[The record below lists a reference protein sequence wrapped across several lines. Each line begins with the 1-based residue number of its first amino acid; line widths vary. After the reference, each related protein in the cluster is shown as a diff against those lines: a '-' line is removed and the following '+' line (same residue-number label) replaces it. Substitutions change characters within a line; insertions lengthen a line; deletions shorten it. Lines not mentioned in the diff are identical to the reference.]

1 MLHAMRKRVLL
12 PSPLIHPSGE
22 AILEAEVD
30 VLRAAELGPDG
41 ITEVLPTVHGIY
53 NRADAAD
60 IAAAESLEVAASG
73 GSGVDFIDIA
83 AATRH
88 GVLVVNA
95 AGAQNVSVAEHAVG
109 LLLAL
114 VKRIAISDRMLRSGA
129 FPERSEYRGD
139 GWPLGF
145 PRELHGRTLGVLGY
159 GAIGREMARMCGAAF
174 SMPVVAYDPF
184 VDPATATGPA
194 ELVGS
199 LDELLA
205 RAEVLSMHLPL
216 SDETRG
222 IIGAEELARLP
233 EAAYLLNMSRG
244 GTVDESALV
253 DALRSGRLAGAG
265 LDVFTEEPLAVDSP
279 LRSLDNVVLT
289 PHIGGWTAESLPR
302 LAQTTAREILTVLR
316 GERPTRLVNPEAWPA
331 FLARRSG

>member
-1 MLHAMRKRVLL
+1 M
-12 PSPLIHPSGE
+12 IHPSGE
-22 AILEAEVD
+22 ALLEAEVD

-41 ITEVLPTVHGIY
+41 VAEVLPTVHGIY
-53 NRADAAD
+53 NKADAAD
-60 IAAAESLEVAASG
+60 IAAADSLEVAASG
-73 GSGVDFIDIA
+73 GSGVDWIDIA
-83 AATRH
+83 AATAR

-95 AGAQNVSVAEHAVG
+95 AGAQSVSVAEHAVG

-114 VKRIAISDRMLRSGA
+114 VKRIAVSDRMLRAGA
-129 FPERSEYRGD
+129 FPDRREYTGD

-159 GAIGREMARMCGAAF
+159 GAIGREMARMCNAAF

-184 VDPATATGPA
+184 VDAATATGPA

-199 LDELLA
+199 LDELLG

-216 SDETRG
+216 TDETRG
-222 IIGAEELARLP
+222 IIGAEQLARLP
-233 EAAYLLNMSRG
+233 QGGYLLNMSRG
-244 GTVDESALV
+244 GTVDESALI
-253 DALRSGRLAGAG
+253 DALRSGHLAGAG
-265 LDVFTEEPLAVDSP
+265 LDVFTEEPLATDSP

-302 LAQTTAREILTVLR
+302 LSQTTALEILAALR
-316 GERPTRLVNPEAWPA
+316 GERPQRLVNPEAWPA
-331 FLARRSG
+331 FLARRSGGAGATA

>member
-1 MLHAMRKRVLL
+1 MRKRVLL

-22 AILEAEVD
+22 TLLEAEVE
-30 VLRAAELGPDG
+30 VLRAGDLGPDG
-41 ITEVLPTVHGIY
+41 VAEILPTVHGIY
-53 NRADAAD
+53 NRADAATLD
-60 IAAAESLEVAASG
+60 AATSLVVAASG

-83 AATRH
+83 AATAR

-95 AGAQNVSVAEHAVG
+95 AGAQNVSVAEHAIG

-114 VKRIAISDRMLRSGA
+114 VKRIAVSDRLLRQGE
-129 FPERSEYRGD
+129 FPDRSRYRGD

-145 PRELHGRTLGVLGY
+145 PREISGRTLGVLGY
-159 GAIGREMARMCGAAF
+159 GAIGREMARMCSTAF

-194 ELVGS
+194 EMVGT

-222 IIGAEELARLP
+222 IIRAAELARLP
-233 EAAYLLNMSRG
+233 EGAYLLNMSRG
-244 GTVDESALV
+244 GTVDEPALI
-253 DALRSGRLAGAG
+253 DALRSGPLAGAG
-265 LDVFTEEPLAVDSP
+265 LDVFTEEPLAIDSP

-289 PHIGGWTAESLPR
+289 PHIGGWTAEALPR
-302 LAQTTAREILTVLR
+302 LAQTTAREILMVLR

-331 FLARRSG
+331 FVARRDA

>member
-1 MLHAMRKRVLL
+1 
-12 PSPLIHPSGE
+12 
-22 AILEAEVD
+22 
-30 VLRAAELGPDG
+30 
-41 ITEVLPTVHGIY
+41 
-53 NRADAAD
+53 
-60 IAAAESLEVAASG
+60 
-73 GSGVDFIDIA
+73 
-83 AATRH
+83 
-88 GVLVVNA
+88 
-95 AGAQNVSVAEHAVG
+95 
-109 LLLAL
+109 
-114 VKRIAISDRMLRSGA
+114 
-129 FPERSEYRGD
+129 
-139 GWPLGF
+139 
-145 PRELHGRTLGVLGY
+145 
-159 GAIGREMARMCGAAF
+159 
-174 SMPVVAYDPF
+174 VAYDPF